1 MCLARYT
8 VGGTIMELKKT
19 PLHSWHKEHGAKMA
33 DFGGWDMPIQY
44 ESGILDEHLATRRYG
59 GLFDVSHMGRFLVRG
74 RDADTFLQ
82 HVLTSNISAL
92 RTGQA
97 QYTILA
103 NEDGGAID
111 DGYLYRFESDEYL
124 LVVNAANRE
133 KDWNHLKAQSDRLDD
148 AELVNISEKE
158 AMIAFQGAQTSRI
171 LEFLLEDGF
180 LPEPA
185 RNSLSQGVL
194 AGVPV
199 KMARTGYTGEP
210 IGFELFVPTDGVEK
224 IWDLLY
230 STGKSKGVLPV
241 GLGGR
246 DTLRLEAGMP
256 LYGHEYGSA
265 QDGGEIPVL
274 ACVLAGIAV
283 SFSPRKGDF
292 IGRKALLEQYEQV
305 KALRKGVYE
314 PSEDLRRRIRPVAL
328 MDRGVLRAGDKLFID
343 DLEVGAVTS
352 GTVCPYWLFEGEKT
366 ATRIAD
372 TSERRAIGLAL
383 IDAEYR
389 AGQEISAEI
398 RGKRL
403 PVNLVRYHGRSEA
416 PPYFRAIPATWEKEQ
431 PVRVAKP
438 YEKRAVTL
446 LKQAVENHRWRQNRC
461 VNLIPSEMTQSAAVR
476 LLSISDPS
484 GRYAEHNEVKAV
496 FDREIFYY
504 QGTDFIGWVEE
515 RLADEFAEYLGCSNI
530 EARTI
535 SGQMANTTVFSALV
549 DYRNRPDRRQEAERI
564 RLAMTNH
571 LGKGGHLSAQVMG
584 ALRHF
589 VARDPVTEKYSVINF
604 PVRKDNPYM
613 IDLDET
619 ERQLGHHDPELI
631 VLGKSMVL
639 YPEPVAEVHRMIADW
654 PEKPVLM
661 YDMAH
666 VLGLVGPHFQKPFDE
681 GADIVTGSTH
691 KTFFGTQRGV
701 IAGNFEEKTPEY
713 RLWESIRKR
722 AFPGQ
727 LSNHHLGTLLGLYM
741 AVLEM
746 NAFKETYQPQVLSN
760 ARAFANALADEGV
773 AVEGDPAIGYTLTH
787 QVLVNV
793 GYAEGCRVAEHLEQ
807 NNIVC
812 NYQALPYDDGF
823 TASSGL
829 RLGVSEMT
837 RFGMKEG
844 DFAEFAAIFADGV
857 RGMPVGEKVSEF
869 RQRFQKM
876 EYCFDESIVEPFLEE
891 LKNDL

>member
-1 MCLARYT
+1 MD
-8 VGGTIMELKKT
+8 LKRT
-19 PLHSWHKEHGAKMA
+19 PLFDWHREHGAKMA
-33 DFGGWDMPIQY
+33 DFNGWEMPIQY
-44 ESGILDEHLATRRYG
+44 EPGILAEHLATRRYG
-59 GLFDVSHMGRFLVRG
+59 GLFDVSHMGRFLIRG

-82 HVLTSNISAL
+82 HVLTSNVSAL

-103 NEDGGAID
+103 NKKGGAID
-111 DGYLYRFESDEYL
+111 DGYLYRFESNEYL
-124 LVVNAANRE
+124 LVVNAANLE
-133 KDWNHLKAQSDRLDD
+133 KDWKHLKAHSGRLDD
-148 AELVNISEKE
+148 VELKDISKGES
-158 AMIAFQGAQTSRI
+158 MIAFQGAQSGRI
-171 LEFLLEDGF
+171 LEFLLEEGF

-185 RNSLSQGVL
+185 RNSLGRGVL

-210 IGFELFVPTDGVEK
+210 IGFELFVPADEVEK

-230 STGKSKGVLPV
+230 TTGVSKGVVPV

-256 LYGHEYGSA
+256 LYGHEYGL
-265 QDGGEIPVL
+265 DHNGKEIPAL
-274 ACVLAGIAV
+274 SCVLAGIAV
-283 SFSPRKGDF
+283 SFSSRKGDF

-314 PSEDLRRRIRPVAL
+314 PSEVLRRRTRPIAL
-328 MDRGVLRAGDKLFID
+328 MDRGILRTGDRLFLD
-343 DLEVGAVTS
+343 GVEVGVVTS

-366 ATRIAD
+366 HTRITD
-372 TSERRAIGLAL
+372 TTERRSIGMAL

-389 AGQEISAEI
+389 SGQELEAEV
-398 RGKRL
+398 RGRRL
-403 PVNLVRYHGRSEA
+403 PVRMVRYHGRSEA
-416 PPYFRAIPATWEKEQ
+416 PPFFRAIPATWEKEQ
-431 PVRVAKP
+431 PVREARA
-438 YEKRAVTL
+438 YEKKAVTL
-446 LKQAVENHRWRQNRC
+446 MKQALENHRWRQHHC
-461 VNLIPSEMTQSAAVR
+461 INLIPSEMTTSRAVR
-476 LLSISDPS
+476 LLSASDPS
-484 GRYAEHNEVKAV
+484 GRYAEHNELKAV
-496 FDREIFYY
+496 FDREVFYY

-515 RLADEFAEYLGCSNI
+515 RLAEEFCEYLGCSHI
-530 EARTI
+530 EARVI

-549 DYRNRPDRRQEAERI
+549 DYRNRPDRRREAERI
-564 RLAMTNH
+564 QLAMTNH

-604 PVRKDNPYM
+604 PVRKDNPYL
-613 IDLDET
+613 IDLEET

-639 YPEPVAEVHRMIADW
+639 YPEPVAEVCRMIADK
-654 PEKPVLM
+654 PEKPLIM

-666 VLGLVGPHFQKPFDE
+666 VLGLVGPHFQKPFEE

-691 KTFFGTQRGV
+691 KTFFGTQRGI
-701 IAGNFEEKTPEY
+701 IAGNFTEDAPEF

-727 LSNHHLGTLLGLYM
+727 LSNHHLGTLLGLYL

-746 NAFKETYQPQVLSN
+746 NAFKAVYQPQVIAN
-760 ARAFANALADEGV
+760 AKAFAKALADEGV
-773 AVEGDPAIGYTLTH
+773 TVEGDPSIGYTKTH

-793 GYAEGCRVAEHLEQ
+793 GYAEGCRIAENLEQ

-812 NYQALPYDDGF
+812 NYQALPYDEGF

-837 RFGMKEG
+837 RFGMKEK
-844 DFAEFAAIFADGV
+844 DFAEFAGIFADAV
-857 RGMPVGEKVSEF
+857 RGKAGIGQKVAGF

-876 EYCFDESIVEPFLEE
+876 EYCFDESVVNSLLEE
-891 LKNDL
+891 LKKEL

>member
-1 MCLARYT
+1 MD
-8 VGGTIMELKKT
+8 LKRT
-19 PLHSWHKEHGAKMA
+19 PLFDWHREHGAKLA
-33 DFGGWDMPIQY
+33 DFNGWEMPIQY
-44 ESGILDEHLATRRYG
+44 EAGILGEHLATRRYG
-59 GLFDVSHMGRFLVRG
+59 GLFDVSHMGRFLISG
-74 RDADTFLQ
+74 RDADMFLQ
-82 HVLTSNISAL
+82 HVLTSNVSAL

-97 QYTILA
+97 QYTIIA
-103 NEDGGAID
+103 NEEGGAVD
-111 DGYLYRFESDEYL
+111 DGYLYRFDSDEYL
-124 LVVNAANRE
+124 LVVNAGNAE
-133 KDWNHLKAQSDRLDD
+133 KDWNHLMAESGRLEN
-148 AELVNISEKE
+148 AELKDISDSE
-158 AMIAFQGAQTSRI
+158 AMMAFQGAQSSRI

-180 LPEPA
+180 LPEPS
-185 RNSLSQGVL
+185 RNALSRGVL

-199 KMARTGYTGEP
+199 KLARTGYTGEP
-210 IGFELFVPTDGVEK
+210 IGFELFVPADSAEK

-230 STGKSKGVLPV
+230 STGKAKGVVPV

-256 LYGHEYGSA
+256 LYGHEYGID
-265 QDGGEIPVL
+265 QNGQEIPVL

-292 IGRKALLEQYEQV
+292 VGRKALLDQYEQV

-314 PSEDLRRRIRPVAL
+314 PSEVLRRRVRPIAL
-328 MDRGVLRAGDKLFID
+328 MDRGVLRAGDKLFLD
-343 DLEVGAVTS
+343 DREVGAVTS

-366 ATRIAD
+366 HTRITN
-372 TSERRAIGLAL
+372 TSERRSIGLAL

-389 AGQEISAEI
+389 AGQELSANI
-398 RGKRL
+398 RGRRV

-416 PPYFRAIPATWEKEQ
+416 PPFFRAIPATWEKEQ
-431 PVRVAKP
+431 QVRVARP
-438 YEKRAVTL
+438 YEKKAVNL
-446 LKQAVENHRWRQNRC
+446 MKQAVANHRWRQNRC
-461 VNLIPSEMTQSAAVR
+461 VNLIPSEMTQSSAVR

-484 GRYAEHNEVKAV
+484 GRYAEHNELKAV
-496 FDREIFYY
+496 FDREVFYY

-515 RLADEFAEYLGCSNI
+515 RLAEEFAEYLGCTNI

-549 DYRNRPDRRQEAERI
+549 DYRNRLDRRQEAERI
-564 RLAMTNH
+564 QLAMTNH

-589 VARDPVTEKYSVINF
+589 VARDPVTEKYAVINF
-604 PVRKDNPYM
+604 PVLKDDPYM
-613 IDLDET
+613 IDLEET

-639 YPEPVAEVHRMIADW
+639 YPEPVAEVRRMIADRN
-654 PEKPVLM
+654 EKPVLM

-666 VLGLVGPHFQKPFDE
+666 VLGLVGPHFQKPFED

-701 IAGNFEEKTPEY
+701 IAGNFDEDTPEY
-713 RLWESIRKR
+713 RLWESIRRR

-727 LSNHHLGTLLGLYM
+727 LSNHHLGTLLGLYL

-746 NAFKETYQPQVLSN
+746 NAFKETYQPQVVSN
-760 ARAFANALADEGV
+760 ARAFAQALSDEGLT
-773 AVEGDPAIGYTLTH
+773 VEGNPSLGYTKTH

-793 GYAEGCRVAEHLEQ
+793 GYAEGCRVAENLEQ
-807 NNIVC
+807 NNIIC
-812 NYQALPYDDGF
+812 NYQALPYDEGF

-837 RFGMKEG
+837 RFGMKER
-844 DFAEFAAIFADGV
+844 DFVEFAGIFADGV
-857 RGMPVGEKVSEF
+857 RGTPGVGEKVAEF
-869 RQRFQKM
+869 RQRFQTMK
-876 EYCFDESIVEPFLEE
+876 YCFDESVVEPLLGE
-891 LKNDL
+891 LKNEL